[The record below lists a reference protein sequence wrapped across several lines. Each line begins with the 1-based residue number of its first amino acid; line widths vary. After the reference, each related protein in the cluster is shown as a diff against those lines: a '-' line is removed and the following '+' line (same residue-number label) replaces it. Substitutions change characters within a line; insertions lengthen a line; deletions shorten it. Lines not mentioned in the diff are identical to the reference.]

1 MLVQLDLPQLHP
13 GLSVQ
18 RVGDTLAVA
27 KMGDPLARNA
37 LHVDAGADD
46 PARVKTP
53 INTARRSIERIN
65 RASLASHKD
74 ASTQDGGLTH
84 RAHVIWKSEGPFDLQ
99 LGDVGRYQAGLG
111 LISRIG
117 RLRAPTI
124 PVARPRSEGFGISR
138 TVSRGPIGRGG

>member
-84 RAHVIWKSEGPFDLQ
+84 RAHVIWKSEGHLTFS
-99 LGDVGRYQAGLG
+99 LGMSAATKPGL
-111 LISRIG
+111 
-117 RLRAPTI
+117 A
-124 PVARPRSEGFGISR
+124 
-138 TVSRGPIGRGG
+138 